1 MNYLAHAFLSF
12 GDGGIVTGNMI
23 ADHIKGRAALEQF
36 PEAIKKGIL
45 LHRKIDEYTDLHPAT
60 QRAKLPFREIYGLYA
75 GPVMDTLYD
84 HFLANDP
91 KIFAGETALLS
102 FTQDTYGHLQEH
114 EQYFPERFAT
124 YFPHMKQDNWLYNY
138 RTFKGIERSL
148 NGLSRRAKHMAPIDK
163 AYELFIANYYLL
175 NQCYFE
181 LMDDIVRFTKSE
193 LSK

>member
-60 QRAKLPFREIYGLYA
+60 QRAKLPFRETYGLYA

-91 KIFAGETALLS
+91 KLFAGEAALLS

-138 RTFKGIERSL
+138 RSFKGIERSL
-148 NGLSRRAKHMAPIDK
+148 KGLSRRAKHMAPIDK
-163 AYELFIANYYLL
+163 AYKLFIANYYLL